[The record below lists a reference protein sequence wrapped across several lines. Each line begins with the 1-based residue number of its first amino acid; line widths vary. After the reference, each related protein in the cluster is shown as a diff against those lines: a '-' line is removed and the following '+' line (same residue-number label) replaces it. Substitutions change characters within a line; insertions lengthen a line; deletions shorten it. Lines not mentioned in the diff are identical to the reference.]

1 MKTSINIKKNE
12 LKKLEK
18 RIDKFQNKDLKRIKA
33 NITNWLSYDSREE
46 ALNQVKNK
54 LNWKNKFP
62 KSAIWVE
69 KATVEKPT
77 AYLNI
82 NNKSWTFS
90 VLGHHFLGGAR
101 NNKKLELFLKRNG
114 FINED
119 DFLIAPK
126 NNQNVR
132 KVAFM
137 ILNDFRKKEFSR
149 FFVLNKAPQNKR
161 GIYAKAIAKNIG
173 DKNNLKWDTR
183 RAIMLFKLVRK
194 PHYKKIF
201 DLKTIVDKK
210 FSEKGSQYV
219 EKALKQMDKKP

>member
-18 RIDKFQNKDLKRIKA
+18 RIDKFQNKDLKKIKS
-33 NITNWLSYDSREE
+33 NIANWLSYDSRDE
-46 ALNQVKNK
+46 ALNQVKVK

-77 AYLNI
+77 SYLTV
-82 NNKSWTFS
+82 NNKSWTFN
-90 VLGHHFLGGAR
+90 VLGHHFLGGSR
-101 NNKKLELFLKRNG
+101 DSKKLELFLKQKG

-132 KVAFM
+132 RVAFM
-137 ILNDFRKKEFSR
+137 VLNDFKKSEFGR
-149 FFVLNKAPQNKR
+149 FFVLNKAPRPKR
-161 GIYAKAIAKNIG
+161 GIYAKAVAKNIG
-173 DKNNLKWDTR
+173 DKSAPKWDTR
-183 RAIMLFKLVRK
+183 RAIMLFKIVRK

-201 DLKTIVDKK
+201 DLKTIVDEK